1 MDRLKILLV
10 EDNEGDILLISEAF
24 EDLEFPIEIYCA
36 RDGREAVEFLKFSH
50 QSEISSIPDLVL
62 LDINLPFK
70 NGQEVL
76 KFIRGSDKFR
86 KLPVIMLTTS
96 SSQKDINESYKNHAN
111 SYIVK
116 PFGSRS
122 YYDILESIRLF
133 WFSMVELPAK
143 M

>member
-1 MDRLKILLV
+1 MKRLEILLV
-10 EDNEGDILLISEAF
+10 EDNEGDILLISEALA
-24 EDLEFPIEIYCA
+24 DLNFPVQINFA
-36 RDGREAVEFLKFSH
+36 RDGREAIEFLKLCR
-50 QSEISSIPDLVL
+50 QNGESSIPDLVL

-76 KFIRGSDKFR
+76 KFIKGSDNLR

-116 PFGSRS
+116 PFGSKS